1 LDSSAQSAPQSAT
14 AETAAPAP
22 PTLPTATTAPGGPAV
37 VPGGSSGFSAGPVA
51 AGLLLAALAAV
62 ALVLARRRRQVPRLV
77 EVLESASLG
86 PKRSLVLARLGDEV
100 VLLGSS
106 EGGITL
112 LSSRPAKGLVP
123 EYPAEQTSA
132 AEPELSAP
140 SRFGR
145 HLFQDL
151 FPKRRSPESPA
162 FEGYLAESVEDV
174 ELRRKLAAGQAGN
187 VR

>member
-1 LDSSAQSAPQSAT
+1 LDPSAQPAT
-14 AETAAPAP
+14 AETAAAAAP
-22 PTLPTATTAPGGPAV
+22 PVLTTATTAPAGPALA
-37 VPGGSSGFSAGPVA
+37 PGGSSGFSAGPLA
-51 AGLLLAALAAV
+51 AGLLLAALAVV
-62 ALVLARRRRQVPRLV
+62 ALTLARRRRRIPRLV

-123 EYPAEQTSA
+123 ENPVEPTPAVG
-132 AEPELSAP
+132 PESSAP
-140 SRFGR
+140 ARFGR
-145 HLFQDL
+145 HIFREI
-151 FPKRRSPESPA
+151 FPKRQPPESPA
-162 FEGYLAESVEDV
+162 FEGFLTESVEDV
-174 ELRRKLAAGQAGN
+174 ELRRKLAAGQTGN